1 MPRSMTL
8 PVLYW
13 SSEKKMN
20 YMPKSGLNVPV
31 ITVLDDSGRV
41 IADEQRRII
50 RHVVQNGHGAD
61 VVFGVGTTG
70 EWNRIANAERQ
81 RIMEIE
87 VDEVRRINAGRI
99 ADCGLRIAD
108 CSENLHPVIRNLQSG
123 GPQSAIRNPQS
134 AIRESTIRNPQS
146 VEAWVGV
153 NGSTRAEILDNLDA
167 AIQLGADA
175 AVIAPLA
182 IEDLAE
188 RDIVR
193 FFQRDVADLIEAS
206 RGDMPIFLYDNAD
219 INAQGQPPHIR
230 TRIVKHMSRLPW
242 VRGVKVSASR
252 RVIGNYMKAA
262 LHYKLP
268 GEFGIYIGNAMLIFE
283 MYRPSHG
290 LLGRVREGWRD
301 HLLHD
306 TPPIGVVSGPA
317 NCMPREWQKAWR
329 VCWAGDDELT
339 DVYQD
344 LCSRFEEICGFD
356 EGGRRVMKT
365 IACIKYALEI
375 DGVISSAAVGQ
386 GTRALSY
393 EQKKFFSDN
402 YHALRHHARKRIDAN
417 WQTVADRA

>member
-1 MPRSMTL
+1 
-8 PVLYW
+8 V
-13 SSEKKMN
+13 EKKMN
-20 YMPKSGLNVPV
+20 YTPKPGLNAPV

-41 IADEQRRII
+41 IADEQRRVI
-50 RHVVQNGHGAD
+50 RHVVQNGYGAD
-61 VVFGVGTTG
+61 VIFGVGTTG

-87 VDEVRRINAGRI
+87 VEEVRRINAAPI

-108 CSENLHPVIRNLQSG
+108 RGENSRPAIR
-123 GPQSAIRNPQS
+123 GPQSESPQS
-134 AIRESTIRNPQS
+134 PIPNPQS

-193 FFQRDVADLIEAS
+193 FFQRDVTDLVEALKS
-206 RGDMPIFLYDNAD
+206 DLPIFLYDNAD

-230 TRIVKHMSRLPW
+230 TRIVKHLSRLPW
-242 VRGVKVSASR
+242 VRGLKVSASR
-252 RVIGNYMKAA
+252 RVIGNYTKAA
-262 LHYKLP
+262 LHYKQP
-268 GEFGIYIGNAMLIFE
+268 GEFGVYIGNAMLIFE

-290 LLGRVREGWRD
+290 LFGRLREGWRD
-301 HLLHD
+301 YLLRAM
-306 TPPIGVVSGPA
+306 PPIGVVSGPA

-339 DVYQD
+339 DVYMD
-344 LCSRFEEICGFD
+344 LCSRFDRICGFE
-356 EGGRRVMKT
+356 EGGRRVMKI
-365 IACIKYALEI
+365 IACIKRALEL
-375 DGVISSAAVGQ
+375 DGVIASAMVGR
-386 GTRALSY
+386 GTGELSD
-393 EQKKFFSDN
+393 EQKNIFSDN
-402 YHALRHHARKRIDAN
+402 YLALRCYARKRIDAN
-417 WQTVADRA
+417 WLTAADGAL

>member
-1 MPRSMTL
+1 
-8 PVLYW
+8 V
-13 SSEKKMN
+13 EKKMN
-20 YMPKSGLNVPV
+20 YKPKSGLNVPV

-41 IADEQRRII
+41 IADGQRRVI
-50 RHVVQNGHGAD
+50 RHVVQNGYGAD

-70 EWNRIANAERQ
+70 EWNRIANAERR

-87 VDEVRRINAGRI
+87 VDEVRRINAMLI
-99 ADCGLRIAD
+99 AECGMKGV
-108 CSENLHPVIRNLQSG
+108 SQPG
-123 GPQSAIRNPQS
+123 NPQPESPHS
-134 AIRESTIRNPQS
+134 AFRIPHL

-167 AIQLGADA
+167 AIQLGADT

-182 IEDLAE
+182 VDDLAE

-193 FFQRDVADLIEAS
+193 FFQRDIAGLIEAS
-206 RGDMPIFLYDNAD
+206 KRDLPIFLYDNAD

-230 TRIVKHMSRLPW
+230 TRIVKHLSRLPW

-252 RVIGNYMKAA
+252 RVIGNYTKAA

-290 LLGRVREGWRD
+290 LLGRLREGWRD
-301 HLLHD
+301 HLLHY

-356 EGGRRVMKT
+356 EDGRRVMKT
-365 IACIKYALEI
+365 IACIKCALEL
-375 DGVISSAAVGQ
+375 DGVISSAAVGR
-386 GTRALSY
+386 GTKALSV
-393 EQKKFFSDN
+393 EQKKIFSDD
-402 YHALRHHARKRIDAN
+402 YYALRDYARKKIDPT
-417 WQTVADRA
+417 WQTAANRA

>member
-87 VDEVRRINAGRI
+87 VDEVRCINAG
-99 ADCGLRIAD
+99 RIAD

-188 RDIVR
+188 RDVVR

-230 TRIVKHMSRLPW
+230 TRIVKHLSRLPW

-268 GEFGIYIGNAMLIFE
+268 GEFGIY
-283 MYRPSHG
+283 
-290 LLGRVREGWRD
+290 
-301 HLLHD
+301 
-306 TPPIGVVSGPA
+306 
-317 NCMPREWQKAWR
+317 
-329 VCWAGDDELT
+329 
-339 DVYQD
+339 
-344 LCSRFEEICGFD
+344 
-356 EGGRRVMKT
+356 
-365 IACIKYALEI
+365 
-375 DGVISSAAVGQ
+375 
-386 GTRALSY
+386 
-393 EQKKFFSDN
+393 
-402 YHALRHHARKRIDAN
+402 
-417 WQTVADRA
+417 

>member
-1 MPRSMTL
+1 
-8 PVLYW
+8 
-13 SSEKKMN
+13 MN
-20 YMPKSGLNVPV
+20 YTPKSGLNVPV

-41 IADEQRRII
+41 IADEQRRVI
-50 RHVVQNGHGAD
+50 RHVVQNGYGAD

-81 RIMEIE
+81 HIMEIE
-87 VDEVRRINAGRI
+87 VDEVRRINAV
-99 ADCGLRIAD
+99 RIAD
-108 CSENLHPVIRNLQSG
+108 CSENSHPVIRNPQSRS
-123 GPQSAIRNPQS
+123 PQSAIRNPQS
-134 AIRESTIRNPQS
+134 AIRGSAIRDPQS

-167 AIQLGADA
+167 AIQSGADA

-206 RGDMPIFLYDNAD
+206 KGGLPIFLYDNAD

-230 TRIVKHMSRLPW
+230 TRIVKHLSRLPW

-252 RVIGNYMKAA
+252 RVIGNYTKAA

-290 LLGRVREGWRD
+290 LFGRFREGWRD
-301 HLLHD
+301 HLLHY

-317 NCMPREWQKAWR
+317 NCLPREWQKAWR
-329 VCWAGDDELT
+329 VCWASDDELT
-339 DVYQD
+339 DVYKD

-365 IACIKYALEI
+365 IACIKCALVM
-375 DGVISSAAVGQ
+375 DGVISSAAVGR
-386 GTRALSY
+386 GTKALSV
-393 EQKKFFSDN
+393 EQKKIFCDE
-402 YHALRHHARKRIDAN
+402 YYALRDYVRKKIDLT
-417 WQTVADRA
+417 WQTATC

>member
-1 MPRSMTL
+1 
-8 PVLYW
+8 
-13 SSEKKMN
+13 MN
-20 YMPKSGLNVPV
+20 YTLKSGLNVPV

-41 IADEQRRII
+41 IADEQRRVI
-50 RHVVQNGHGAD
+50 RHVVQNGYGAD

-87 VDEVRRINAGRI
+87 VDEVRRINAMRI
-99 ADCGLRIAD
+99 ADCGENSRRAIHSQQ
-108 CSENLHPVIRNLQSG
+108 SET
-123 GPQSAIRNPQS
+123 PQSA
-134 AIRESTIRNPQS
+134 IRNPQS

-153 NGSTRAEILDNLDA
+153 NGATRAEILDNLDA

-188 RDIVR
+188 RDVVR

-206 RGDMPIFLYDNAD
+206 KGDLPIFLYDNAD

-230 TRIVKHMSRLPW
+230 TRIVKHLSRLPW
-242 VRGVKVSASR
+242 VRGIKVSASR
-252 RVIGNYMKAA
+252 RVIGNYTKAA

-290 LLGRVREGWRD
+290 LFGRLREGWRD

-339 DVYQD
+339 DVYKD
-344 LCSRFEEICGFD
+344 LCSRFEEICGFAED
-356 EGGRRVMKT
+356 GRRVTKI
-365 IACIKYALEI
+365 IACIKCALEL
-375 DGVISSAAVGQ
+375 DGVISGAAVGR
-386 GTRALSY
+386 GTRALSDG
-393 EQKKFFSDN
+393 QKKTFSDN
-402 YHALRHHARKRIDAN
+402 YHALRHYARKRIDAN
-417 WQTVADRA
+417 WRTVADQV

>member
-1 MPRSMTL
+1 
-8 PVLYW
+8 V
-13 SSEKKMN
+13 EKKMN
-20 YMPKSGLNVPV
+20 YTPKSGLNVPV
-31 ITVLDDSGRV
+31 ITVLDDFGRV
-41 IADEQRRII
+41 IADEQRRVI
-50 RHVVQNGHGAD
+50 RHVVQNGYGAD

-70 EWNRIANAERQ
+70 EWNRIANAERR
-81 RIMEIE
+81 RIVEIE
-87 VDEVRRINAGRI
+87 VDEVRRINAMMIAECGMKDVSQPGNQQSESPHSAFRI
-99 ADCGLRIAD
+99 
-108 CSENLHPVIRNLQSG
+108 
-123 GPQSAIRNPQS
+123 PQL
-134 AIRESTIRNPQS
+134 

-182 IEDLAE
+182 VEDLAE
-188 RDIVR
+188 DDIVR
-193 FFQRDVADLIEAS
+193 FFQRDIAGLIEAS
-206 RGDMPIFLYDNAD
+206 KRDLPIFLYDNTD

-230 TRIVKHMSRLPW
+230 TRIVKHLSRLPW

-252 RVIGNYMKAA
+252 RVIGNYTKAA

-290 LLGRVREGWRD
+290 LLGRLREGWRD
-301 HLLHD
+301 HLLHY

-339 DVYQD
+339 DFYKD

-356 EGGRRVMKT
+356 EDGRRVMKT
-365 IACIKYALEI
+365 IACIKCALEL
-375 DGVISSAAVGQ
+375 DGVISSAAVGR
-386 GTRALSY
+386 GTKALSV
-393 EQKKFFSDN
+393 EQKKIFSDD
-402 YHALRHHARKRIDAN
+402 YYALRDYARKKIDPT
-417 WQTVADRA
+417 WQTAANRA

>member
-1 MPRSMTL
+1 
-8 PVLYW
+8 
-13 SSEKKMN
+13 MN
-20 YMPKSGLNVPV
+20 YTPKSGLNVPV

-41 IADEQRRII
+41 IADEQRRVI
-50 RHVVQNGHGAD
+50 RHVVQNGYGAD

-87 VDEVRRINAGRI
+87 VDEVRRVNAERRGSRI
-99 ADCGLRIAD
+99 EDRGSRIVD
-108 CSENLHPVIRNLQSG
+108 RTDNSIFDPRSSILDPR
-123 GPQSAIRNPQS
+123 
-134 AIRESTIRNPQS
+134 S

-193 FFQRDVADLIEAS
+193 FFQRDVAGLIEAS
-206 RGDMPIFLYDNAD
+206 KGGLPIFLYDNAD
-219 INAQGQPPHIR
+219 INAQGEPPHIR
-230 TRIVKHMSRLPW
+230 TRIVKHLSRLPW

-252 RVIGNYMKAA
+252 RVIGNYIKAA

-268 GEFGIYIGNAMLIFE
+268 GEFGIYVGNAMLIFE

-290 LLGRVREGWRD
+290 LFGRLREGWRD
-301 HLLHD
+301 HLLHY

-317 NCMPREWQKAWR
+317 NCLPREWQKAWR

-365 IACIKYALEI
+365 IACIKCALVM
-375 DGVISSAAVGQ
+375 DGVISSAAVGR
-386 GTRALSY
+386 GTKELPDR
-393 EQKKFFSDN
+393 QKEIFSDN
-402 YHALRHHARKRIDAN
+402 YSALRHYARKRIDVN
-417 WQTVADRA
+417 WRTLFDRP

>member
-1 MPRSMTL
+1 
-8 PVLYW
+8 V
-13 SSEKKMN
+13 EKKMN
-20 YMPKSGLNVPV
+20 YKPKSGLNVPV

-41 IADEQRRII
+41 IADGQRRVI
-50 RHVVQNGHGAD
+50 RHVVQNGYGAD
-61 VVFGVGTTG
+61 IVFGVGTTG
-70 EWNRIANAERQ
+70 EWNRIANAERR

-87 VDEVRRINAGRI
+87 VDEVRRINAMLI
-99 ADCGLRIAD
+99 AECRT
-108 CSENLHPVIRNLQSG
+108 RNAECVMRDGSRPG
-123 GPQSAIRNPQS
+123 NPQS
-134 AIRESTIRNPQS
+134 ESPHSAFRIPHS

-182 IEDLAE
+182 VEDLAE

-193 FFQRDVADLIEAS
+193 FFQRDLTGLIEAS
-206 RGDMPIFLYDNAD
+206 RRDLPIFLYDNAD

-230 TRIVKHMSRLPW
+230 TRIVKHLSRLPW

-252 RVIGNYMKAA
+252 RVIGNYTKAA

-290 LLGRVREGWRD
+290 LLGRLREGWRD
-301 HLLHD
+301 HLLYY

-339 DVYQD
+339 DFYKD

-356 EGGRRVMKT
+356 EDGRRVMKT
-365 IACIKYALEI
+365 IACIKCALEL
-375 DGVISSAAVGQ
+375 DGVIPSAAVGP
-386 GTRALSY
+386 GTKVMSD
-393 EQKKFFSDN
+393 EQKKIFCDN
-402 YHALRHHARKRIDAN
+402 YHALCHYAWKRIDPT
-417 WQTVADRA
+417 WQTAPLHLDARS

>member
-1 MPRSMTL
+1 
-8 PVLYW
+8 V
-13 SSEKKMN
+13 EKKMN
-20 YMPKSGLNVPV
+20 YTPKSGLNVPV

-41 IADEQRRII
+41 IADEQRRVI
-50 RHVVQNGHGAD
+50 RHVVQNGYGTD

-70 EWNRIANAERQ
+70 EWNRIANAERR

-87 VDEVRRINAGRI
+87 VDEVRRINAMRI

-108 CSENLHPVIRNLQSG
+108 SLIADYGLRDANSR
-123 GPQSAIRNPQS
+123 RNPQS
-134 AIRESTIRNPQS
+134 AIHNPQT

-182 IEDLAE
+182 VEDLAE
-188 RDIVR
+188 GDIVR
-193 FFQRDVADLIEAS
+193 FFQRDIAGLIEAS
-206 RGDMPIFLYDNAD
+206 KRELPIFLYDNAD

-230 TRIVKHMSRLPW
+230 TRIVKHLSRLPW

-252 RVIGNYMKAA
+252 RVIGNYTKAA

-290 LLGRVREGWRD
+290 LLGRLREGWRD
-301 HLLHD
+301 HLLYY

-339 DVYQD
+339 NVYRD

-356 EGGRRVMKT
+356 EDGGRVMKT
-365 IACIKYALEI
+365 IACIKCALEL
-375 DGVISSAAVGQ
+375 DGVISSAAVGR
-386 GTRALSY
+386 GTKALLD
-393 EQKKFFSDN
+393 EQKKTFSDN
-402 YHALRHHARKRIDAN
+402 YHALRHCARKRIDAN
-417 WQTVADRA
+417 WRTVADQA

>member
-1 MPRSMTL
+1 
-8 PVLYW
+8 
-13 SSEKKMN
+13 MN
-20 YMPKSGLNVPV
+20 YTPKSGLNVPV

-41 IADEQRRII
+41 IADEQRRVI
-50 RHVVQNGHGAD
+50 RHVVQNGYGAD

-87 VDEVRRINAGRI
+87 VDEVRRVNAERRGSRI
-99 ADCGLRIAD
+99 EDRGSRIVD
-108 CSENLHPVIRNLQSG
+108 RTDNSIFDPRSSILDPR
-123 GPQSAIRNPQS
+123 
-134 AIRESTIRNPQS
+134 S

-182 IEDLAE
+182 IEDLSE

-193 FFQRDVADLIEAS
+193 FFQRDVAGLIEAS
-206 RGDMPIFLYDNAD
+206 KGGLPIFLYDNAD

-230 TRIVKHMSRLPW
+230 TRIVKHLSRLPW

-252 RVIGNYMKAA
+252 RVIGNYIKAA

-268 GEFGIYIGNAMLIFE
+268 GEFGIYVGNAMLIFE

-290 LLGRVREGWRD
+290 LFGRLREGWRD
-301 HLLHD
+301 HLLHY

-317 NCMPREWQKAWR
+317 NCLPREWQKAWR

-365 IACIKYALEI
+365 IACIKCALVM
-375 DGVISSAAVGQ
+375 DGVISSAAVGR
-386 GTRALSY
+386 GTKELPDR
-393 EQKKFFSDN
+393 QKEIFSDN
-402 YHALRHHARKRIDAN
+402 YSALRHYARKRIDVN
-417 WQTVADRA
+417 WRTLFDRP